1 MLRVFQNDL
10 YLPEEFIT
18 TLELVPGKESSGRS
32 VDTVMGIAR
41 DSFADGRLSAVSI
54 TDNPGG
60 NPSLSPDVLGHDIFK
75 VGMDVIVHFTCRDMN
90 RVGMES
96 RALQLAMM
104 GMKNLLALTGDYT
117 GRGFGGQGAP
127 VFDLDAV
134 NLLMMLDQL
143 SHRFHEAGDPDGFFA
158 GCAVSP
164 FKYTE
169 AECFAQYAKLCRKI
183 SAGSRFIITQ
193 LGYDARKFAELMT
206 VLKQLEITQP
216 VFGSIYLLTPRSA
229 RIMNKGM
236 VPGAVVTDNLLT
248 KVLDEWQNPK
258 IGRAKAIERAA
269 RLGAILKGLGY
280 KGMHLGGV
288 HKTFDVVGQIMSRMR
303 AIQDQWQDFLPEFE
317 LSPPDGFYVFED
329 PSTGHVSSNGFEHGP
344 AAVAV
349 VEKIHYTLMKSMHDR
364 FFSFDSKHARRM
376 EKVCQWIDRTP
387 TAEKLLAFFE
397 NSAKKILLDCRQC
410 GDCGIQ
416 HLAFLCP
423 ESQCPKHIRNGACG
437 GSRGGM
443 CEVYPDRNCVWVR
456 TYRRMVYSG
465 SCHDL
470 LSGCV
475 SPRMWELNQTSSWLN
490 FHLKQDHQSVSTG
503 LEKHCRLDACQM
515 SFCELYGKTPNHR
528 ER

>member
-10 YLPEEFIT
+10 YLPGEFIT
-18 TLELVPGKESSGRS
+18 TLELVPGKDSSGRS

-117 GRGFGGQGAP
+117 GKGFGGQGAP

-134 NLLMMLDQL
+134 SLLMMLDQL
-143 SHRFHEAGDPDGFFA
+143 NQRFHEAGDPDGFFT

-183 SAGSRFIITQ
+183 SAGARFIITQ
-193 LGYDARKFAELMT
+193 LGYDVRKFAELMT
-206 VLKQLEITQP
+206 VLKQLEVNLP
-216 VFGSIYLLTPRSA
+216 VFGSIYLLTPRAA
-229 RIMNKGM
+229 RIMNQGL
-236 VPGAVVTDNLLT
+236 VPGAVVTDKLLARI
-248 KVLDEWQNPK
+248 VDEWKDPK
-258 IGRAKAIERAA
+258 SGRTKAIERAA
-269 RLGAILKGLGY
+269 KLGAILKGLGY
-280 KGMHLGGV
+280 QGMHLGGV
-288 HKTFDVVGQIMSRMR
+288 HKTFDVAGDIMSRMK
-303 AIQDQWQDFLPEFE
+303 ALQDQWQDFLPEFDFSIPE
-317 LSPPDGFYVFED
+317 GFYVFPEK
-329 PSTGHVSSNGFEHGP
+329 PAENMSLNGFGHQSKSIP
-344 AAVAV
+344 MF
-349 VEKIHYTLMKSMHDR
+349 EKIHYTLMKSMHDQ
-364 FFSFDSKHARRM
+364 FFNFESKHSRTM
-376 EKVCQWIDRTP
+376 EKICRWITGTP
-387 TAEKLLAFFE
+387 TAEKLLVFFE
-397 NSAKKILLDCRQC
+397 NAAKKILLNCQHC

-423 ESQCPKHIRNGACG
+423 ESQCPKHTRNGACG
-437 GSRGGM
+437 GSRNGM
-443 CEVYPDRNCVWVR
+443 CEVNPDRNCVWVK

-503 LEKHCRLDACQM
+503 LEKHCRLEACQM
-515 SFCELYGKTPNHR
+515 SFCEYYGKAVSHKQ
-528 ER
+528 